1 MIRTILMGLALV
13 AAPALA
19 GPAGMSALPPAG
31 GSPAAQPGFPGGAG
45 HWAPGRHRRP
55 DAGRGH
61 RRRNGDEGAW
71 PYWAGGVALE
81 DYPEPGR
88 GGFFADGEALPTR
101 GGVVYDYDRG
111 YPYDH
116 YRDRPDR
123 PQRRERFADEGMAR
137 CSVERVPGRGGPT
150 DVRICR
156 R

>member
-1 MIRTILMGLALV
+1 MIRPILMGLALV

-19 GPAGMSALPPAG
+19 GPAGMSALPVGSGAPAAHPGFAG
-31 GSPAAQPGFPGGAG
+31 GF
-45 HWAPGRHRRP
+45 HNWAPGRHRRP
-55 DAGRGH
+55 DAGRRH
-61 RRRNGDEGAW
+61 RRGDGNQGAQS
-71 PYWAGGVALE
+71 YWAGGAALE

-116 YRDRPDR
+116 YRDRP
-123 PQRRERFADEGMAR
+123 QRTERFADEGTAR

-150 DVRICR
+150 EIRICR